1 MSVFKLLSVE
11 SDAKTLKGSKLGVL
25 TGILYLAP
33 HTVSGYQTCP
43 KSSAGCRESCLFTA
57 GYAGIY
63 PAVIQARIRKTLMF
77 FQQRAQFLDTIVKD
91 IEKLIKMAN
100 LKNMEPAVRLNGT
113 SDIAWEKFSVIRDN
127 KIFKNI
133 FAAFPDISFYDYFK
147 TVGRFKNSPCP
158 DNYHLTFS
166 LSEENDKDALDAIK
180 RGFNVAVVLNI
191 KAKTAKPAK
200 WSGYDV
206 IDGDVS
212 DIRYNDG
219 KGKIIALTAKGKA
232 RKDTSGFVRTVDSG
246 FKV

>member
-11 SDAKTLKGSKLGVL
+11 SDAKTIKGSKLGVL

-133 FAAFPDISFYDYFK
+133 FAAFPDISFYDYSK
-147 TVGRFKNSPCP
+147 ILNRKAALDIP
-158 DNYHLTFS
+158 NYSLTFS
-166 LSEENDKDALDAIK
+166 LSEDNDADARKALKA
-180 RGFNVAVVLNI
+180 GFNVAVVMNVARSKDLP
-191 KAKTAKPAK
+191 KTWDKFK
-200 WSGYDV
+200 V

-212 DIRYNDG
+212 DLRYKE
-219 KGKIIALTAKGKA
+219 KGGNIVGLRAKGKA
-232 RKDTSGFVRTVDSG
+232 RKDTTGFVRKVDG
-246 FKV
+246 EFTC